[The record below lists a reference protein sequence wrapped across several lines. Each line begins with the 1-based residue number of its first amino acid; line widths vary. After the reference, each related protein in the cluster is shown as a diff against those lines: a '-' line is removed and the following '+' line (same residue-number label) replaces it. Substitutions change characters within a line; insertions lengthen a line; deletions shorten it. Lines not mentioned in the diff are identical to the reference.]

1 MNPAFFFLIYLFFP
15 LGTIIVCKISSG
27 KDCMGEPFKI
37 GSVNLFDA
45 VLILWLAQDSGSGPG
60 GAG

>member
-1 MNPAFFFLIYLFFP
+1 
-15 LGTIIVCKISSG
+15 
-27 KDCMGEPFKI
+27 MGEPFKI
-37 GSVNLFDA
+37 ASVNLFDA